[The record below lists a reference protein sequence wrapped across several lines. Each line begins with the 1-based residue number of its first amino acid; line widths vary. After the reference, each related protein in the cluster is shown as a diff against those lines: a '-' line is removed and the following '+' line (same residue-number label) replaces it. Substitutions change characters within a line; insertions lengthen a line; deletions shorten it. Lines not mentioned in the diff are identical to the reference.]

1 MMSYELNLVK
11 RKLNIKSV
19 TLSEFEVLNLEF

>member
-1 MMSYELNLVK
+1 MSYELNLVK

>member
-1 MMSYELNLVK
+1 MSYELNLEE
-11 RKLNIKSV
+11 RKLNIKYV